1 MRIGRLHRGIWCV
14 VAALTAIVVAGC
26 GSSSNSSTSSSG
38 SSTSASSASSS
49 NPQLAEAKKAADA
62 GQQPPTSIVIDKP
75 LSKKPPTG
83 KTIIFLRCSQPVCQ
97 GFQQGLAPA
106 AKALGWK
113 MKFQPF
119 APTPEGIQS
128 AMNAAIKAHP
138 DGIFE
143 TGIDIAILKTV
154 LPAAQKAGI
163 PIVSGYEPT
172 APAPPIIA
180 NIADGPRNELAPKLA
195 ADWIAADSAG
205 KAHVAVFN
213 IKLYPI
219 LNLTTNAFKAELTR
233 VCPDC
238 SVKEIDQQVTDVGT
252 KIPANAVSNLQR
264 DPKLNYLAFAFGDM
278 SNGVP
283 AALKGAGLQGKAK
296 IIGYGAGSPAN
307 VANVAKG
314 DEAAETA
321 YSIPYGGWRALDAF
335 ARKFVGD
342 DPSIDTT
349 AVNPGMIFTKANAK
363 GGTSWDYSV
372 APDYQ
377 AEFKKLWHV
386 G

>member
-14 VAALTAIVVAGC
+14 AAALTAIVIAGC
-26 GSSSNSSTSSSG
+26 GSSSSSSTSSSG
-38 SSTSASSASSS
+38 SSTSASSGSSS
-49 NPQLAEAKKAADA
+49 NPQLAEAKKLAAA
-62 GQQPPTSIVIDKP
+62 GQKAPSSIVVDKP
-75 LSKKPPTG
+75 LSKKPPAG
-83 KTIIFLRCSQPVCQ
+83 KRIIFLRCSQPVCQ

-106 AKALGWK
+106 AKALGWN
-113 MKFQPF
+113 MKYQPF
-119 APTPEGIQS
+119 ESTPEGIQS
-128 AMNAAIKAHP
+128 AMTAAIKARP

-143 TGIDIAILKTV
+143 TGIDYAILKSV

-172 APAPPIIA
+172 APSPPIIA
-180 NIADGPRNELAPKLA
+180 NVADGPRNQLAPKLA
-195 ADWIAADSAG
+195 ADWIAADSNG
-205 KAHVAVFN
+205 KAHVAVFS
-213 IKLYPI
+213 IKVFPI
-219 LNLTTNAFKAELTR
+219 LTYTTKAFTAELKR

-264 DPKLNYLAFAFGDM
+264 DPKLDYLAFAFGDM

-283 AALKGAGLQGKAK
+283 AALKAAGLNAK
-296 IIGYGAGSPAN
+296 IIGYGAGSPSN
-307 VANVAKG
+307 LANVAKG
-314 DEAAETA
+314 IEAAETA

-349 AVNPGMIFTKANAK
+349 SVNPGQIFTKANAPS
-363 GGTSWDYSV
+363 GTSWDYSV